1 MTTGRPV
8 GPPGARTGTPAL
20 AGRLVGVDVARG
32 LAVLGM
38 FAAHMWPRELLDER
52 VFDGRSA
59 ILFATLAGV
68 SLGLATG
75 GARRAPGPAWPRLG
89 ASIALRAGL
98 LVLLGAVLQAWN
110 PYVLVILPYYGV
122 MFLLLLP
129 LLRAPRA
136 VVALVGAALVVVAP
150 WAASTVPV
158 DAWGDAAAD
167 GLGGLLQD
175 ALLVGAYPALVWL
188 PFLCAGLVAA
198 RSDLSRGRTQ
208 LALVAGGSLA
218 AVVGYGARA
227 LPGAADVA
235 ALDPEAHGGAPAE
248 LVGSGGVALAVLG
261 LLLAVTGASRRRVG
275 RVARTTLSPLAATGA
290 QPLTVYTAHLL
301 LTAPLFALHRSQG
314 GGYGLPLG
322 WLVAAVVLTLA
333 WSVAWRRW
341 LGRGPLERAVAL
353 LSRPWSWGDGGAD
366 PGRGGPADGAGPAG
380 GHDLGPVVRAPSVP
394 G

>member
-1 MTTGRPV
+1 MTTGRPER
-8 GPPGARTGTPAL
+8 PPGARTGPPAL

-98 LVLLGAVLQAWN
+98 LVLLGVVLQAWN

-158 DAWGDAAAD
+158 DAWGAATAD
-167 GLGGLLQD
+167 GLGGLLQG
-175 ALLVGAYPALVWL
+175 ALLVGA
-188 PFLCAGLVAA
+188 
-198 RSDLSRGRTQ
+198 
-208 LALVAGGSLA
+208 
-218 AVVGYGARA
+218 
-227 LPGAADVA
+227 
-235 ALDPEAHGGAPAE
+235 
-248 LVGSGGVALAVLG
+248 
-261 LLLAVTGASRRRVG
+261 
-275 RVARTTLSPLAATGA
+275 
-290 QPLTVYTAHLL
+290 
-301 LTAPLFALHRSQG
+301 
-314 GGYGLPLG
+314 
-322 WLVAAVVLTLA
+322 
-333 WSVAWRRW
+333 
-341 LGRGPLERAVAL
+341 
-353 LSRPWSWGDGGAD
+353 
-366 PGRGGPADGAGPAG
+366 
-380 GHDLGPVVRAPSVP
+380 
-394 G
+394 